1 MLAKVVEVRTSSD
14 GLVRSCTVGYNQT
27 KATKGRKYRSSWQ
40 TLQRSVQRLTLL
52 LPIEEQQEDLVVVDN
67 EVHVAA
73 GDDQERSNGT
83 DDQKLWTRARLL
95 GQDNCGVG
103 EGGQGLR
110 SPALCLPSLPQEE
123 LRGKEAPSR
132 IASTC
137 LESVLSPTAV
147 EFIPK
152 GSIVVGTVSDKK
164 SVKNE
169 MKTVDSAEK
178 EKSVD
183 SEAVLKENKVGENF
197 HESTTLSD
205 FPWRGAVSTGEN
217 YMDEDKNHT
226 PLSKSDAWS
235 PDSAEALGER
245 MPSNTG
251 RSRELKKEDLS
262 PEVKKKRD
270 GSGRRT
276 S

>member
-1 MLAKVVEVRTSSD
+1 M
-14 GLVRSCTVGYNQT
+14 
-27 KATKGRKYRSSWQ
+27 
-40 TLQRSVQRLTLL
+40 
-52 LPIEEQQEDLVVVDN
+52 
-67 EVHVAA
+67 
-73 GDDQERSNGT
+73 
-83 DDQKLWTRARLL
+83 
-95 GQDNCGVG
+95 
-103 EGGQGLR
+103 GGGPGLR

-169 MKTVDSAEK
+169 MKT
-178 EKSVD
+178 VD

-251 RSRELKKEDLS
+251 RSRELKK
-262 PEVKKKRD
+262 
-270 GSGRRT
+270 
-276 S
+276 